1 MSASKL
7 RRQLRNLIKA
17 CKDKPC
23 MDCELTY
30 PSEEMSYD
38 HVRGIKFFNLGGSL
52 GHRSEQEVRRE
63 IAKCEVVCIWC
74 HRKREASR
82 KDAAA

>member
-7 RRQLRNLIKA
+7 RKQLRKLVKA

-23 MDCELTY
+23 MDCGLQY
-30 PSEEMSYD
+30 PEDQMSYD

-52 GHRSEQEVRRE
+52 AHRSEDEVRRE
-63 IAKCEVVCIWC
+63 IHKCEVVCIWC
-74 HRKREASR
+74 HRLREAQR
-82 KDAAA
+82 HRAA